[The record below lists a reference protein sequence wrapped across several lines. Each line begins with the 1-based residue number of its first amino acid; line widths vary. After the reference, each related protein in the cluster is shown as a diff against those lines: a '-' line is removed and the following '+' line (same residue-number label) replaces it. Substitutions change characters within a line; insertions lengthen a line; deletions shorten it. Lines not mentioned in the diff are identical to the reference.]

1 MANKKISQLTERTK
15 LTGNEMLPFQE
26 GNYNGKIKSSL
37 LTSLIGSGDDLQ
49 KIRSTKGQIIASY
62 GNGIIR
68 NVIHDNNQYYLRFDE
83 PISYVV
89 GDILNCTTYS
99 ENNKKNYSL
108 VIQNIEKNYIII
120 SESQYEQ
127 SKPQI
132 GDETVQIGNTDNE
145 KRAGI
150 VTLTAAPNENIG
162 LDCYS
167 DIYTT
172 NSDGQLRV
180 RVGYLNGIYDSF
192 FPEDG
197 QPNGY
202 GLYGNNCFLVGDFL
216 LRDGSNITNLIED
229 LRFEISDIINE
240 TNALNNY
247 LSNASFSNN
256 LDKWQYG
263 NNIKVFRV
271 SQKLL
276 YFNNNFYSNKEAIT
290 ALTKENN
297 RNAVKLKNS
306 YIMQYNTD
314 YDRHPEFDEKVA
326 RLFNIQFRYKVL
338 RPGTLTICFKNEDTG
353 DFEEYEKINYTQ
365 QLNTTSIFN
374 TLNISGKWNGTGD
387 FYLSFTGEILIHSVI
402 LYDDDLGNLNEYI
415 NGQLQ
420 ITNEKIQANYDK
432 IIETS
437 NKLEEYHSE
446 FLFTAEELR
455 VSFEHSIEEIDGRLE
470 EYRSEFQLT
479 AEQLEIKF
487 DKKITNIKSEITEE
501 YTSAINLSA
510 EELTVDFNK
519 KITDAKQ
526 EITSEYTS
534 AIELSAEELTITF
547 DQKVTHL
554 DETLEEYHSEFTLSA
569 QEFTTRF
576 EKNEESITGL
586 EESTEELTQT
596 TTSISTQISE
606 ISQDLDSIT
615 LRVASTESNITTLV
629 DKTNGIEE
637 VNNKQEETISSIKLS
652 LDNINLSITQNS
664 TEINTLKDT
673 TNNLKQTT
681 TNIQKQVS
689 EIDLNIDSI
698 LLRVSNTEQDI
709 VTITDKT
716 NNLEK
721 TDAKQQK
728 DISQIKLEIGNI
740 NLSVSSNTNEISSL
754 KNKTTGLEQTTQTI
768 TEQISEINLDIDS
781 ITLRVSKN
789 ESNITNLEGK
799 TNTVSSDVA
808 QIKLDTKKI
817 ESNVTSIS
825 SKVNSNTGRIEAI
838 ETESAGWVTTAEGNT
853 LWAAKGQTEEG
864 IKTAKNAAESAAQAA
879 AAATQKANS
888 AQTAAD
894 SAQTAADDAA
904 DDAATAY
911 SKATDAAYRADSAYS
926 LANSA
931 NNKATSNATA
941 IQQTDEYISLISG
954 NFDSN
959 GDIINAAG
967 WVTTSEGNTLW
978 ARKELEDGNKI
989 VSYINQT
996 ATTVEISAEK
1006 INFIGKTVING
1017 KFIVDTSGNVTL
1029 NNLTANNGT
1038 FNGTIN
1044 ATSGKIGAFK
1054 IDQYGLS
1061 DSDSS
1066 SPGAYISIGDSR
1078 GTKFFRVNSKSSSA
1092 MCAIRADNETILD
1105 ITAYG
1110 TNGNGLRVL
1119 SNSAGTGYS
1128 ITSHGNVLLEARD
1141 GEFIKI
1147 HGLTVNVVSIN
1158 SSQDLYT
1165 YYDYIECNNSSA
1177 ITLTLPTPSKSKGKI
1192 FIFNFLKT
1200 SGVTLKGTLKLFNN
1214 KIEYS
1219 HKWSNIGKR
1228 IFISNGTYWVEYMYQ
1243 DN

>member
-1 MANKKISQLTERTK
+1 MANKKISQLIERTK

-26 GNYNGKIKSSL
+26 GNYNGKIRSSL
-37 LTSLIGSGDDLQ
+37 LTSLSGSGDDLQ
-49 KIRSTKGQIIASY
+49 KIRSTKGQIVASY
-62 GNGIIR
+62 GNGVIR
-68 NVIHDNNQYYLRFDE
+68 NVIHENNQYYLQFDE
-83 PISYVV
+83 PISYVA

-108 VIQNIEKNYIII
+108 VISNIENNYVII

-127 SKPQI
+127 TKPQV
-132 GDETVQIGNTDNE
+132 GDETVQIGNANN
-145 KRAGI
+145 KRRAGI

-167 DIYTT
+167 DINTT

-180 RVGYLNGIYDSF
+180 RVGDLDGIYDSF
-192 FPEDG
+192 FKEDN

-216 LRDGSNITNLIED
+216 LRDGSDIADIIND
-229 LRFEISDIINE
+229 LRFEISNIIYE
-240 TNALNNY
+240 INATNNY
-247 LSNASFSNN
+247 LANATFANN
-256 LDKWQYG
+256 LDKWQYE
-263 NNIKVFRV
+263 NNIQVFRV

-276 YFNNNFYSNKEAIT
+276 CFNDNFYSNKESIVKLIT
-290 ALTKENN
+290 DDS
-297 RNAVKLKNS
+297 RNAVKLKSS
-306 YIMQYNTD
+306 YIMQYNDD
-314 YDRHPEFDEKVA
+314 YAKHPVFDSNVA
-326 RLFNIQFRYKVL
+326 RSFNIQFRYKVL
-338 RPGTLTICFKNEDTG
+338 KPGVLTIYFKNEQQG
-353 DFEEYEKINYTQ
+353 DFEDYEKINYTQ
-365 QLNTTSIFN
+365 QLSTTSVFN

-387 FYLSFTGEILIHSVI
+387 FYLGFTGEILIHSVI
-402 LYDDDLGNLNEYI
+402 LSDDSLGDLEDYI
-415 NGQLQ
+415 NEQ
-420 ITNEKIQANYDK
+420 IHIVLDK
-432 IIETS
+432 VVETEE
-437 NKLEEYHSE
+437 KLEEYHSE
-446 FLFTAEELR
+446 LLFTAEQLR
-455 VSFEHSIEEIDGRLE
+455 IEFGE
-470 EYRSEFQLT
+470 T
-479 AEQLEIKF
+479 
-487 DKKITNIKSEITEE
+487 ITNVKDEITEE
-501 YTSAINLSA
+501 YTSAIN
-510 EELTVDFNK
+510 
-519 KITDAKQ
+519 
-526 EITSEYTS
+526 
-534 AIELSAEELTITF
+534 LSAEELTITF

-596 TTSISTQISE
+596 TTSISTQVSE
-606 ISQDLDSIT
+606 ISQSLDSIT

-637 VNNKQEETISSIKLS
+637 VNNKQEETISSIQLS

-673 TNNLKQTT
+673 TNNLQQTT

-709 VTITDKT
+709 VTITNKT

-721 TDAKQQK
+721 TDAKQQE

-789 ESNITNLEGK
+789 ESTITNLEGK

-817 ESNVTSIS
+817 ESDVTSIS

-853 LWAAKGQTEEG
+853 LWAAKGQTAED
-864 IKTAKNAAESAAQAA
+864 IKTAKNAAESAASAA
-879 AAATQKANS
+879 AEAAQKANS

-894 SAQTAADDAA
+894 AAAS
-904 DDAATAY
+904 DAATAY
-911 SKATDAAYRADSAYS
+911 SKATSAQSTANSAASTANSAYN

-931 NNKATSNATA
+931 YNKATTNATA
-941 IQQTDEYISLISG
+941 IKQNSDYISLIAG
-954 NFDSN
+954 NFDSD

-967 WVTTSEGNTLW
+967 WITTSEGNTLW
-978 ARKELEDGNKI
+978 ARKELENGNTI

-996 ATTVEISAEK
+996 ATTVDISAEK

-1029 NNLTANNGT
+1029 NNLTANNSI
-1038 FNGTIN
+1038 FNGEIN
-1044 ATSGKIGAFK
+1044 AISG
-1054 IDQYGLS
+1054 
-1061 DSDSS
+1061 
-1066 SPGAYISIGDSR
+1066 SIGDFVISSQGLYNVTSDSTDPGAGIDISNGL
-1078 GTKFFRVNSKSSSA
+1078 GTKSFKANSISSSS
-1092 MCAIRADNETILD
+1092 MCEIRSDNSVVLQLTSYGKDGVGLFILCNDAGKGYAIQSL
-1105 ITAYG
+1105 
-1110 TNGNGLRVL
+1110 GN
-1119 SNSAGTGYS
+1119 S
-1128 ITSHGNVLLEARD
+1128 LLEARN
-1141 GEFIKI
+1141 GEFITI
-1147 HGLTVNVVSIN
+1147 HGLTLNVKAIKTN
-1158 SSQDLYT
+1158 YT
-1165 YYDYIECNNSSA
+1165 ILTSDDYIECDNSNA
-1177 ITLTLPTPSKSKGKI
+1177 ITLTLPTPSKCKGKI

-1214 KIEYS
+1214 TIEYS

>member
-26 GNYNGKIKSSL
+26 GNSNGKIRSSL
-37 LTSLIGSGDDLQ
+37 ITS
-49 KIRSTKGQIIASY
+49 
-62 GNGIIR
+62 
-68 NVIHDNNQYYLRFDE
+68 
-83 PISYVV
+83 
-89 GDILNCTTYS
+89 
-99 ENNKKNYSL
+99 
-108 VIQNIEKNYIII
+108 
-120 SESQYEQ
+120 
-127 SKPQI
+127 
-132 GDETVQIGNTDNE
+132 
-145 KRAGI
+145 
-150 VTLTAAPNENIG
+150 
-162 LDCYS
+162 
-167 DIYTT
+167 
-172 NSDGQLRV
+172 
-180 RVGYLNGIYDSF
+180 
-192 FPEDG
+192 
-197 QPNGY
+197 
-202 GLYGNNCFLVGDFL
+202 
-216 LRDGSNITNLIED
+216 LIED

-297 RNAVKLKNS
+297 RNAVELKNS

-314 YDRHPEFDEKVA
+314 YDRHPEFNEKVA

-338 RPGTLTICFKNEDTG
+338 RPGILTIYFKNEDTG

-365 QLNTTSIFN
+365 QLNPTSIFN
-374 TLNISGKWNGTGD
+374 TLKISGKWNGTGD

-479 AEQLEIKF
+479 AEQLRVSFEHDISEVNGKLEKYHSEFRLTAEELNIKFDHNISEINGKLEEYHSEFTLTAEQLEIKF
-487 DKKITNIKSEITEE
+487 DKKITDTKKSITSEYTSLIELTAENLRVEFGEKITNVKDEITEEYTSAINLSAQKLTVDFTKKITNSKEEITKEYTSAIELTAENLRVEFDKKITNTKNEITEE

-596 TTSISTQISE
+596 TTSISTQVSE

-664 TEINTLKDT
+664 TEIKTLKNT
-673 TNNLKQTT
+673 TSNLQQTT

-698 LLRVSNTEQDI
+698 SLRVSNTEQDI

-716 NNLEK
+716 DNLEQ
-721 TDAKQQK
+721 TDAKQQE

-768 TEQISEINLDIDS
+768 TKQISEINLDIDS

-789 ESNITNLEGK
+789 ESTITNLEGK
-799 TNTVSSDVA
+799 TNTVSSDVT
-808 QIKLDTKKI
+808 QIKLDTEKI

-825 SKVNSNTGRIEAI
+825 SKVDSNTGRIESLEA
-838 ETESAGWVTTAEGNT
+838 ESAGWVTTAEGNT
-853 LWAAKGQTEEG
+853 LWAAKGQTEAD
-864 IKTAKNAAESAAQAA
+864 IKAAKDAAE
-879 AAATQKANS
+879 
-888 AQTAAD
+888 
-894 SAQTAADDAA
+894 DAA
-904 DDAATAY
+904 SDAYSAY
-911 SKATDAAYRADSAYS
+911 SKATNAENR
-926 LANSA
+926 A
-931 NNKATSNATA
+931 NNAYNLADDANDKATANATA
-941 IQQTDEYISLISG
+941 IKQTSDYISLISG
-954 NFDSN
+954 NFDSD

-967 WVTTSEGNTLW
+967 WVTTSEANTLW
-978 ARKELEDGNKI
+978 VRKDNVI
-989 VSYINQT
+989 SSINQT
-996 ATTVEISAEK
+996 AESVEINAEK
-1006 INFIGKTVING
+1006 IDFVGKTVING

-1029 NNLTANNGT
+1029 NNLTANDGI
-1038 FNGTIN
+1038 FNGEIN
-1044 ATSGKIGAFK
+1044 AISG
-1054 IDQYGLS
+1054 
-1061 DSDSS
+1061 
-1066 SPGAYISIGDSR
+1066 SIGDFIISDR
-1078 GTKFFRVNSKSSSA
+1078 GLYNVTSDSTDPGASIDISNGIGTKSFKANSIGSSS
-1092 MCAIRADNETILD
+1092 MCEIRSDNSVVLQLTSYGKDGVGLFILCNDAGRGYAIQSL
-1105 ITAYG
+1105 
-1110 TNGNGLRVL
+1110 GN
-1119 SNSAGTGYS
+1119 SS
-1128 ITSHGNVLLEARD
+1128 LEARS
-1141 GEFIKI
+1141 GETITI
-1147 HGLTVNVVSIN
+1147 HGLCLNYRTIANTAVIN
-1158 SSQDLYT
+1158 TNDDFILFK
-1165 YYDYIECNNSSA
+1165 NNSS
-1177 ITLTLPTPSKSKGKI
+1177 ITVSLLGAYTSPGKI
-1192 FIFNFLKT
+1192 IYFKQAGNASVTIKGEIMRYNSKT
-1200 SGVTLKGTLKLFNN
+1200 ITTQVVYNG
-1214 KIEYS
+1214 IYS
-1219 HKWSNIGKR
+1219 W
-1228 IFISNGTYWVEYMYQ
+1228 FYISDGSKWVEFSC
-1243 DN
+1243 

>member
-26 GNYNGKIKSSL
+26 GNYNGKIRSSL
-37 LTSLIGSGDDLQ
+37 LTSLSGSGDDLQ
-49 KIRSTKGQIIASY
+49 KIRSTKGQIVASS

-68 NVIHDNNQYYLRFDE
+68 NVIHDNNQYYLKFDE

-132 GDETVQIGNTDNE
+132 GDETVQIGNTNDE

-276 YFNNNFYSNKEAIT
+276 HFNNNFYSNKEAIT

-338 RPGTLTICFKNEDTG
+338 RPGILTICFKNEDTG

-446 FLFTAEELR
+446 FLFTAEQLR
-455 VSFEHSIEEIDGRLE
+455 VSFEHDM
-470 EYRSEFQLT
+470 SEVNG
-479 AEQLEIKF
+479 K
-487 DKKITNIKSEITEE
+487 
-501 YTSAINLSA
+501 
-510 EELTVDFNK
+510 
-519 KITDAKQ
+519 
-526 EITSEYTS
+526 
-534 AIELSAEELTITF
+534 
-547 DQKVTHL
+547 
-554 DETLEEYHSEFTLSA
+554 LEEYHSEFTLSA

-596 TTSISTQISE
+596 TTSISTQVSE
-606 ISQDLDSIT
+606 ISQDLNSIT

-689 EIDLNIDSI
+689 EIDQNIDSI

-721 TDAKQQK
+721 TDAKQQE

-853 LWAAKGQTEEG
+853 LWAAKGQTAED
-864 IKTAKNAAESAAQAA
+864 IKTAKNAAESAASAA
-879 AAATQKANS
+879 AEAAQKANS

-894 SAQTAADDAA
+894 AAAS
-904 DDAATAY
+904 DAATAY
-911 SKATDAAYRADSAYS
+911 SKATSAQSTANSAASTANSAYN

-931 NNKATSNATA
+931 YNKATTNATA
-941 IQQTDEYISLISG
+941 IKQNSDYISLIAG
-954 NFDSN
+954 NFDSD

-978 ARKELEDGNKI
+978 ARKELENGNTI

-996 ATTVEISAEK
+996 ATTVDISAEK

-1029 NNLTANNGT
+1029 NNLTANNSI
-1038 FNGTIN
+1038 FNGEIN
-1044 ATSGKIGAFK
+1044 AISG
-1054 IDQYGLS
+1054 
-1061 DSDSS
+1061 
-1066 SPGAYISIGDSR
+1066 SIGDFVISSQGLYNVTSDSTDPGAGIDISNGL
-1078 GTKFFRVNSKSSSA
+1078 GTKSFKANSISSSS
-1092 MCAIRADNETILD
+1092 MCEIRSDNSVVLQLTSYGKDGVGLFILCNDAGKGYAIQSL
-1105 ITAYG
+1105 
-1110 TNGNGLRVL
+1110 GN
-1119 SNSAGTGYS
+1119 S
-1128 ITSHGNVLLEARD
+1128 LLEARN
-1141 GEFIKI
+1141 GEFITI
-1147 HGLTVNVVSIN
+1147 HGLTLNVKAIKTN
-1158 SSQDLYT
+1158 YT
-1165 YYDYIECNNSSA
+1165 ILTSDDYIECDNSNA
-1177 ITLTLPTPSKSKGKI
+1177 ITLTLPTPSKCKGKI
-1192 FIFNFLKT
+1192 IIFNFLKT

>member
-1 MANKKISQLTERTK
+1 MANKKISQLTERTE

-37 LTSLIGSGDDLQ
+37 ITS
-49 KIRSTKGQIIASY
+49 
-62 GNGIIR
+62 
-68 NVIHDNNQYYLRFDE
+68 
-83 PISYVV
+83 
-89 GDILNCTTYS
+89 
-99 ENNKKNYSL
+99 
-108 VIQNIEKNYIII
+108 
-120 SESQYEQ
+120 
-127 SKPQI
+127 
-132 GDETVQIGNTDNE
+132 
-145 KRAGI
+145 
-150 VTLTAAPNENIG
+150 
-162 LDCYS
+162 
-167 DIYTT
+167 
-172 NSDGQLRV
+172 
-180 RVGYLNGIYDSF
+180 
-192 FPEDG
+192 
-197 QPNGY
+197 
-202 GLYGNNCFLVGDFL
+202 
-216 LRDGSNITNLIED
+216 LIED
-229 LRFEISDIINE
+229 LRFEISGIINE

-276 YFNNNFYSNKEAIT
+276 YFNNNFYSNKEAIA

-297 RNAVKLKNS
+297 RNAVELKNS

-338 RPGTLTICFKNEDTG
+338 RPGILTIYFKNENTG

-437 NKLEEYHSE
+437 NKLKEYHSQ
-446 FLFTAEELR
+446 FLFTAEQLR
-455 VSFEHSIEEIDGRLE
+455 VSFEHDISEVNGKLE
-470 EYRSEFQLT
+470 EYRSEFKLT

-487 DKKITNIKSEITEE
+487 DKKITDTKESITSEYTSLIELTAENLRVEFNEKITNTKSEITEE

-596 TTSISTQISE
+596 TTSISTQVSE

-637 VNNKQEETISSIKLS
+637 VNNKQEETISSIQLS

-673 TNNLKQTT
+673 TNNLQQTT

-698 LLRVSNTEQDI
+698 LLRVSNNEQDI

-799 TNTVSSDVA
+799 TNSVSSDVA
-808 QIKLDTKKI
+808 QLKLDTKKI

-853 LWAAKGQTEEG
+853 LWAAKGQTAED
-864 IKTAKNAAESAAQAA
+864 IKTAKNAAESAASAA
-879 AAATQKANS
+879 AEAAQKANS

-894 SAQTAADDAA
+894 NAA

-911 SKATDAAYRADSAYS
+911 SKATSAQS
-926 LANSA
+926 TANSA
-931 NNKATSNATA
+931 ASTANSAYNKANSAYNKATTNATA
-941 IQQTDEYISLISG
+941 IKQNSDYISLIAG
-954 NFDSN
+954 NFDSD

-967 WVTTSEGNTLW
+967 WITTSEGNTLW
-978 ARKELEDGNKI
+978 ARKELENGNTI

-996 ATTVEISAEK
+996 ATTVDISAEK

-1029 NNLTANNGT
+1029 NNLTANDGT

-1044 ATSGKIGAFK
+1044 ATSGKIGAFR
-1054 IDQYGLS
+1054 IDQYGLY
-1061 DSDSS
+1061 DSDSA
-1066 SPGAYISIGDSR
+1066 PGAYISIGGTT
-1078 GTKFFRVNSKSSSA
+1078 GTKFFRVNSNLSAA
-1092 MCAIRADNETILD
+1092 MCAIRADNATALN

-1110 TNGNGLRVL
+1110 TNGNGLYVL
-1119 SNSAGTGYS
+1119 SNSAGLGYA
-1128 ITSHGNVLLEARD
+1128 INSHGNVLLEARN

-1147 HGLTVNVVSIN
+1147 YGLTVNVVSIT
-1158 SSQDLYT
+1158 SSQKLYT
-1165 YYDYIECNNSSA
+1165 YYDYIECNNSNA
-1177 ITLTLPTPSKSKGKI
+1177 ITLTLPTPSKTKGKI

-1200 SGVTLKGTLKLFNN
+1200 SGVTLSGTLKLFNN
-1214 KIEYS
+1214 IIEYS

-1228 IFISNGTYWVEYMYQ
+1228 IFVSNGTYWVEYMYQ

>member
-26 GNYNGKIKSSL
+26 GNYNGKIRSSL
-37 LTSLIGSGDDLQ
+37 LTSLSGSGDDLQ
-49 KIRSTKGQIIASY
+49 KIRSTKGQIVASY

-68 NVIHDNNQYYLRFDE
+68 DIIHDNNQYYLEFDE
-83 PISYVV
+83 PITYVA

-99 ENNKKNYSL
+99 EKDKKNYSI
-108 VIQNIEKNYIII
+108 VIQDVQENYGII
-120 SESQYEQ
+120 SETSYQQ
-127 SKPQI
+127 SNPQI
-132 GDETVQIGNTDNE
+132 GDETVQIGNIKDS
-145 KRAGI
+145 KRSGI
-150 VTLTAAPNENIG
+150 VSLSAIPNTNIG
-162 LDCYS
+162 LNCYS
-167 DIYTT
+167 DITST
-172 NSDGQLRV
+172 NNLGKLRV
-180 RVGYLNGIYDSF
+180 RVGDLDGIYDSF
-192 FPEDG
+192 FPENG

-202 GLYGNNCFLVGDFL
+202 GLYSNNCFLVGDFL
-216 LRDGSNITNLIED
+216 LRDGSNITDLIDD
-229 LRFEISDIINE
+229 LRFEIFDIIYE

-247 LSNASFSNN
+247 LSNASFINN

-263 NNIKVFRV
+263 NNIKVFIV
-271 SQKLL
+271 NQKLL
-276 YFNNNFYSNKEAIT
+276 YFNENFYSNKETIA
-290 ALTKENN
+290 ALTKEDN
-297 RNAVKLKNS
+297 RNAVRLKNS
-306 YIMQYNTD
+306 YIMQYNDD
-314 YDRHPEFDEKVA
+314 YDKHPTFDEKVA

-338 RPGTLTICFKNEDTG
+338 RPGILTIYFKNEDTG

-387 FYLSFTGEILIHSVI
+387 FYLSFTGDILIHSVV
-402 LYDDDLGNLNEYI
+402 LYDDELGNLKEYFD
-415 NGQLQ
+415 GQLQ

-432 IIETS
+432 IIETT
-437 NKLEEYHSE
+437 NRLEEYHSE
-446 FLFTAEELR
+446 FL
-455 VSFEHSIEEIDGRLE
+455 
-470 EYRSEFQLT
+470 LT
-479 AEQLEIKF
+479 AENLRVEF
-487 DKKITNIKSEITEE
+487 EKKISNTKNEITEE

-534 AIELSAEELTITF
+534 AIELSAEELTVTF

-576 EKNEESITGL
+576 EKNEQTITEL
-586 EESTEELTQT
+586 EDTTTGLTQT
-596 TTSISTQISE
+596 TTNISSEVSE
-606 ISQDLDSIT
+606 IKQNLNSIT
-615 LRVASTESNITTLV
+615 LRVSSTE
-629 DKTNGIEE
+629 
-637 VNNKQEETISSIKLS
+637 
-652 LDNINLSITQNS
+652 QN
-664 TEINTLKDT
+664 
-673 TNNLKQTT
+673 
-681 TNIQKQVS
+681 
-689 EIDLNIDSI
+689 
-698 LLRVSNTEQDI
+698 I

-721 TDAKQQK
+721 TDAKQQE

-789 ESNITNLEGK
+789 ESTITNLEGK

-817 ESNVTSIS
+817 ESDVTSIS

-853 LWAAKGQTEEG
+853 LWAAKGQTAED
-864 IKTAKNAAESAAQAA
+864 IKTAKNAAESAASAA
-879 AAATQKANS
+879 AEAAQKANS

-894 SAQTAADDAA
+894 AAAS
-904 DDAATAY
+904 DAATAY
-911 SKATDAAYRADSAYS
+911 SKATSAQSTANSAASTANSAYN

-931 NNKATSNATA
+931 YNKATTNATA
-941 IQQTDEYISLISG
+941 IKQNSDYISLIAG
-954 NFDSN
+954 NFDSD

-967 WVTTSEGNTLW
+967 WITTSEGNTLW
-978 ARKELEDGNKI
+978 ARKELENGNTI

-996 ATTVEISAEK
+996 ATTVDISAEK

-1029 NNLTANNGT
+1029 NNLTANDGT

-1054 IDQYGLS
+1054 IDQYGLY
-1061 DSDSS
+1061 DSDSA
-1066 SPGAYISIGDSR
+1066 PGAHLSIGSPT
-1078 GTKFFRVNSKSSSA
+1078 GTRSFRVNSNLSSA
-1092 MCAIRADNETILD
+1092 MCAIRTDGA
-1105 ITAYG
+1105 TALNIMTYG
-1110 TNGNGLRVL
+1110 TNGEGIHVT
-1119 SNSAGTGYS
+1119 SNSNPGYA
-1128 ITSHGNVLLEARD
+1128 INSHGNVLLEARN

-1147 HGLTVNVVSIN
+1147 HGLTVNVVSIT
-1158 SSQDLYT
+1158 SSQNLYT
-1165 YYDYIECNNSSA
+1165 HYDYIECNNSSA
-1177 ITLTLPTPSKSKGKI
+1177 ITLTLPTPSSSKGKI
-1192 FIFNFLKT
+1192 YIFNFLKT

-1214 KIEYS
+1214 TIEYS

>member
-1 MANKKISQLTERTK
+1 MANKKISQLIERTK

-26 GNYNGKIKSSL
+26 GNYNGKIRSSL
-37 LTSLIGSGDDLQ
+37 LTSLSGSGDDLQ
-49 KIRSTKGQIIASY
+49 KIRSTKGQIVASY
-62 GNGIIR
+62 GNGVIR
-68 NVIHDNNQYYLRFDE
+68 NVIHDNNQYYLKFDE

-108 VIQNIEKNYIII
+108 VIQNIENNYIII

-132 GDETVQIGNTDNE
+132 GDETVQIGNTNNE

-172 NSDGQLRV
+172 NSDRQLRV
-180 RVGYLNGIYDSF
+180 RVGYLNDIYDSF

-247 LSNASFSNN
+247 LSNASFSND
-256 LDKWQYG
+256 LDKWQYS

-338 RPGTLTICFKNEDTG
+338 RPGILTIYFKNEDTS

-365 QLNTTSIFN
+365 QLNTTFIFN

-402 LYDDDLGNLNEYI
+402 LYDDNLGNLKEYI

-446 FLFTAEELR
+446 FLFTAEELN
-455 VSFEHSIEEIDGRLE
+455 V
-470 EYRSEFQLT
+470 
-479 AEQLEIKF
+479 KF
-487 DKKITNIKSEITEE
+487 DHNISEI
-501 YTSAINLSA
+501 NG
-510 EELTVDFNK
+510 K
-519 KITDAKQ
+519 
-526 EITSEYTS
+526 
-534 AIELSAEELTITF
+534 
-547 DQKVTHL
+547 
-554 DETLEEYHSEFTLSA
+554 LEEYHSEFTLSA

-596 TTSISTQISE
+596 TTSISTQVSE

-673 TNNLKQTT
+673 TSNLQ
-681 TNIQKQVS
+681 
-689 EIDLNIDSI
+689 
-698 LLRVSNTEQDI
+698 
-709 VTITDKT
+709 
-716 NNLEK
+716 
-721 TDAKQQK
+721 
-728 DISQIKLEIGNI
+728 
-740 NLSVSSNTNEISSL
+740 
-754 KNKTTGLEQTTQTI
+754 QTTQTI

-781 ITLRVSKN
+781 IILRVSEN
-789 ESNITNLEGK
+789 ESTITNLEGK

-853 LWAAKGQTEEG
+853 LWAAKGQTEKD
-864 IKTAKNAAESAAQAA
+864 IKTAKDAAESAASAA
-879 AAATQKANS
+879 AEAAQKANS

-894 SAQTAADDAA
+894 DAA
-904 DDAATAY
+904 SDAATAY
-911 SKATDAAYRADSAYS
+911 SKATSAQSTANSAASTANSAYN

-931 NNKATSNATA
+931 YNKATTNATA
-941 IQQTDEYISLISG
+941 IKQNSDYISLIAG
-954 NFDSN
+954 NFDSR

-978 ARKELEDGNKI
+978 ANKELEDGNKI

-996 ATTVEISAEK
+996 ATTVEINAEK
-1006 INFIGKTVING
+1006 IDFVGKTVING

-1029 NNLTANNGT
+1029 NNLTANDGI
-1038 FNGTIN
+1038 FNGEVN
-1044 ATSGKIGAFK
+1044 AISGFIGDFV
-1054 IDQYGLS
+1054 ISSQGLYNVTS
-1061 DSDSS
+1061 DSTDPGAGIDISNGIGTKSFKANSISS
-1066 SPGAYISIGDSR
+1066 SSMCEIRSD
-1078 GTKFFRVNSKSSSA
+1078 NSVVLQLTSYGKDGVGLFILCNDAGKGYAIQSLGNSS
-1092 MCAIRADNETILD
+1092 
-1105 ITAYG
+1105 
-1110 TNGNGLRVL
+1110 
-1119 SNSAGTGYS
+1119 
-1128 ITSHGNVLLEARD
+1128 LEARG
-1141 GEFIKI
+1141 GETVTI
-1147 HGLTVNVVSIN
+1147 HGLCLNYRTI
-1158 SSQDLYT
+1158 SSTSALNTNDDFILFK
-1165 YYDYIECNNSSA
+1165 NNSS
-1177 ITLTLPTPSKSKGKI
+1177 ITVSLLGAYTSPGKI
-1192 FIFNFLKT
+1192 IYFKQAGNA
-1200 SGVTLKGTLKLFNN
+1200 SVTIKGTIMRSNSKTTTTQVVYNG
-1214 KIEYS
+1214 IYS
-1219 HKWSNIGKR
+1219 W
-1228 IFISNGTYWVEYMYQ
+1228 FYISDGSKWVEFSC
-1243 DN
+1243 